1 MHRYL
6 LIFILSMINLFL
18 ILFIIGD
25 FNNLIYFA
33 LSLSQYNFSIILTG
47 LLELIGYY
55 FVSFIIIYLSSVYT
69 LNKGISIVNIFLFLI
84 ICFLLDIVCSFFIYG
99 IFFMV

>member
-1 MHRYL
+1 
-6 LIFILSMINLFL
+6 MINLFL

-33 LSLSQYNFSIILTG
+33 LSLSQYNLSIILTG
-47 LLELIGYY
+47 LLEFIGYY
-55 FVSFIIIYLSSVYT
+55 FASFIIIYLSSVCT

-99 IFFMV
+99 ILFMV